1 MTYAKGS
8 GIQAVDFN
16 TFAGVTGSAA
26 GSAAVAQNKAG
37 YLYGIGFGDR
47 GYGQDSPAL
56 TATASGNAVDGEWQ
70 NLRTILASMA
80 GWQNTST
87 ALLPPSSSFN
97 VGTNI
102 VAHESSAPSLNAYDI
117 QDMVAALDTNRFNYQ
132 IGNMTLSTI
141 QTSTRGSVWG
151 SGGTGITTEFQVV
164 FSDEN
169 HARYFFNTGGEFR
182 ITLAHPNVSNPRNQ
196 NWNTILNG
204 FTLAFRAN
212 TSARTGG
219 SFGAAQAVGYYQLT
233 TAYQTICDGT
243 NIGIT
248 PYTTNDFYVE
258 ARATSITGAN
268 GAKGSTLQFRVRLID
283 EQENG
288 FDDLVAAGTVSNL
301 QQLRATSAYVISA
314 PTSSIITAF

>member
-8 GIQAVDFN
+8 GIQAADYN
-16 TFAGVTGSAA
+16 TFAGLTGTAAPSAA
-26 GSAAVAQNKAG
+26 IAQNKAG

-47 GYGQDSPAL
+47 GYGQSSPAL
-56 TATASGNAVDGEWQ
+56 TATSAGAAVDGEWQ

-80 GWQNTST
+80 SWQNTST
-87 ALLPPSSSFN
+87 ALLPPASSFN
-97 VGTNI
+97 VGANI
-102 VAHESSAPSLNAYDI
+102 VAHETSAPSLNAYDI
-117 QDMVAALDTNRFNYQ
+117 QDMIAALDTNRFNYQ
-132 IGNMTLSTI
+132 IGNMTLNTI
-141 QTSTRGSVWG
+141 QTTTRGSTWG
-151 SGGTGITTEFQVV
+151 SGGTGITAEFQVV

-182 ITLAHPNVSNPRNQ
+182 VTLSHPNVSNPRNQ

-219 SFGAAQAVGYYQLT
+219 SYGTAQAIGYYQLT
-233 TAYQTICDGT
+233 TSYQTICDGT

-248 PYTTNDFYVE
+248 PYTSNDFYVE
-258 ARATSITGAN
+258 ARATSITGSN

-288 FDDLVAAGTVSNL
+288 FDDLVASGTVSNL
-301 QQLRATSAYVISA
+301 QQLRATSTYVVSA

>member
-8 GIQAVDFN
+8 GIQAADFN
-16 TFAGVTGSAA
+16 TFAGVTGAAAPSAL
-26 GSAAVAQNKAG
+26 VAQNKAG

-47 GYGQDSPAL
+47 GYGQTTPAL
-56 TATASGNAVDGEWQ
+56 TATSSGNAVDGEWQ

-80 GWQNTST
+80 SWQNTST

-97 VGTNI
+97 VGANI

-117 QDMVAALDTNRFNYQ
+117 QDMIAALDTNRFNYQ

-141 QTSTRGSVWG
+141 QTSTRGSTWG
-151 SGGTGITTEFQVV
+151 DAGTGITAEFQVV
-164 FSDEN
+164 FNDEN
-169 HARYFFNTGGEFR
+169 NARYFFNTGGEFR
-182 ITLAHPNVSNPRNQ
+182 VTLSHPNVSNPRNQ

-212 TSARTGG
+212 TSVRTGG
-219 SFGAAQAVGYYQLT
+219 SFGTAQSIGYYQLT

-248 PYTTNDFYVE
+248 PYTSNDFYVE
-258 ARATSITGAN
+258 ARATTIAGVN

-283 EQENG
+283 EQQNG
-288 FDDLVAAGTVSNL
+288 FDDLVASGTVSNL
-301 QQLRATSAYVISA
+301 QQLRATSGYVISA